1 LGMLFGLGLAG
12 EMISQP
18 AVFYAQPTPVYVQS
32 APVYV
37 RQVPVYV
44 QSAPAY
50 SQPAYQQPAALPR
63 HITYELQL
71 GIGFRTNMRSV
82 GGRH

>member
-1 LGMLFGLGLAG
+1 LGLAG

-18 AVFYAQPTPVYVQS
+18 AVVYAQPAPVYVQS

-50 SQPAYQQPAALPR
+50 SQAAYQQPALLPR
-63 HITYELQL
+63 HITY
-71 GIGFRTNMRSV
+71 GPTTYYNGY
-82 GGRH
+82 GPH